1 MKNDVWILGFSFK
14 MDGRLLTVA
23 FLAHSVLSLRFRT
36 EIQDIHQEVHRRRF
50 LPGVLTWGSRALL
63 LAAFSPLGFE
73 RLSHSLRGA
82 ARIMSMSSPFV
93 YILKRLQDILLLP
106 LSMDR
111 LGRGCTRPP
120 LREGDS
126 TVIYRKGVRKRRFLF
141 LVVGQSIHL
150 RVNTKCVFSA
160 HTSPPAQSRPTDRC
174 LGCMLCSLRGHEE
187 TRQLRNNIFHRIW
200 RSADFH
206 FFLFLKLGR
215 VMNGNTCTWNFSE

>member
-14 MDGRLLTVA
+14 MDGRLLTAA

-36 EIQDIHQEVHRRRF
+36 EIQDIHQDVHRRRF

-82 ARIMSMSSPFV
+82 ARVMSMSSPFV

-106 LSMDR
+106 LWMDR

-120 LREGDS
+120 LREEDS
-126 TVIYRKGVRKRRFLF
+126 TVIYREGR
-141 LVVGQSIHL
+141 QEAQISIL
-150 RVNTKCVFSA
+150 SCGA
-160 HTSPPAQSRPTDRC
+160 EYTSPC
-174 LGCMLCSLRGHEE
+174 
-187 TRQLRNNIFHRIW
+187 
-200 RSADFH
+200 
-206 FFLFLKLGR
+206 
-215 VMNGNTCTWNFSE
+215 